1 MLEDIFFSAGPVD
14 VNVVIMSVS
23 VIIGFVLSMF
33 IAWVYK
39 RTHRGLSYSPSFVAS
54 LVMMGPILSVIMMI
68 VGTSV
73 ARAFTVFGA
82 FTLIR
87 FRTAI
92 KDTRDIAFVLWIL
105 MAGLGVGTQ
114 NHIIAI
120 VSTLLIGVVVWWLSI
135 SRFGMVTRFDYVV
148 TLVTAEQTSMFK
160 EVFDRFAKNVSVLSS
175 TTQKDRN
182 RSEMSVQITLK
193 DDVQLNAMIAA
204 LKKEETI
211 QEVIVNRTQGD
222 LEF

>member
-1 MLEDIFFSAGPVD
+1 
-14 VNVVIMSVS
+14 
-23 VIIGFVLSMF
+23 
-33 IAWVYK
+33 
-39 RTHRGLSYSPSFVAS
+39 
-54 LVMMGPILSVIMMI
+54 MI

-120 VSTLLIGVVVWWLSI
+120 VATLLISVAVWWLSV
-135 SRFGMVTRFDYVV
+135 SRFGAVSRFDYVV
-148 TLVTAEQTSMFK
+148 TLVTAEQTDMYK
-160 EVFDRFAKNVSVLSS
+160 EIFDRFAKNVSVLSS
-175 TTQKDRN
+175 TIQKDRS

-193 DDVQLNAMIAA
+193 DDTQLKELITA
-204 LKKEETI
+204 LNKEEAI